1 MDKMTI
7 VFTTRHRNEDAVEKD
22 CNLIAE
28 CINAFA
34 NTYQFIYNGKEL
46 IVFHVDGTNKDI
58 RQKILFSILGSL
70 QNDTNF
76 KSLDLQSYSF
86 DYEHY

>member
-34 NTYQFIYNGKEL
+34 NKYKRLYNGKGV
-46 IVFHVDGTNKDI
+46 IIFHVYNVTKDI
-58 RQKILFSILGSL
+58 KNKILFSILGSIRH
-70 QNDTNF
+70 DTNY
-76 KSLDLQSYSF
+76 KSLDLQSYTF
-86 DYEHY
+86 G

>member
-22 CNLIAE
+22 CNLIAD

-34 NTYQFIYNGKEL
+34 DRYKFIYNGTNL
-46 IVFHVDGTNKDI
+46 IVFHIDGTNKYI
-58 RQKILFSILGSL
+58 RHKILFTILGRL
-70 QNDTNF
+70 QNDTNY
-76 KSLDLQSYSF
+76 KSLDLQSYTF
-86 DYEHY
+86 NYEHY